1 MDYSDYVVFVD
12 ESGDHGLESIDPYYP
27 VFVLN
32 FCIFEKANYANVVV
46 PKVESFKFKHFG
58 HDAVI
63 LHERDIR
70 KQLVPFLFLKI
81 RNSRDEFMD
90 ELSSLIEEIEFTIVA
105 TVIDKKKFTK
115 TYTNSNNP
123 YGLALKF
130 CLERTFEFLRDK
142 NQHNRVTHIVVE
154 QRGRREDNE
163 LELDFRRVCDGGNY
177 RGDKLN
183 FEIVFADKKINSAGL
198 QIADLI
204 ARPIG
209 LKVARPE
216 QQNRAQEIIETKF
229 RKYKAGEFVGWG
241 FKVFPK

>member
-12 ESGDHGLESIDPYYP
+12 ESGDHGLESIDSYYP
-27 VFVLN
+27 VFVLI
-32 FCIFEKANYANVVV
+32 FCIFEKSSYANIVV
-46 PKVESFKFKHFG
+46 PKVEAFKFKHFG

-70 KQLVPFLFLKI
+70 KQLVPFVFLKNHK
-81 RNSRDEFMD
+81 RRDEFMG
-90 ELSSLIEEIEFTIVA
+90 ELSSLIDGIRFTIIA
-105 TVIDKKKFTK
+105 TVIDKKKLTK
-115 TYTNSNNP
+115 SSASTKNP
-123 YGLALKF
+123 YGLALEF

-154 QRGRREDNE
+154 KRGRREDDE

-177 RGDKLN
+177 RGNKLN
-183 FEIVFADKKINSAGL
+183 FKIVFADKKINSAGL

-216 QQNRAQEIIETKF
+216 QPNRAQDIIEKKF
-229 RKYKAGEFVGWG
+229 RKNDAGEFVGRG

>member
-1 MDYSDYVVFVD
+1 M
-12 ESGDHGLESIDPYYP
+12 
-27 VFVLN
+27 
-32 FCIFEKANYANVVV
+32 
-46 PKVESFKFKHFG
+46 
-58 HDAVI
+58 
-63 LHERDIR
+63 
-70 KQLVPFLFLKI
+70 
-81 RNSRDEFMD
+81 
-90 ELSSLIEEIEFTIVA
+90 
-105 TVIDKKKFTK
+105 
-115 TYTNSNNP
+115 
-123 YGLALKF
+123 
-130 CLERTFEFLRDK
+130 
-142 NQHNRVTHIVVE
+142 E

-229 RKYKAGEFVGWG
+229 RKNNAGEFVGWG
-241 FKVFPK
+241 FKVFP